1 MTIIQRL
8 IEPKTQLDD
17 SRKLFS
23 NAMLKAM
30 IVPLVIESVLQ
41 MVVGLA
47 DGIMSSRAGY
57 GVNTG
62 VGLDN
67 MIITVFIYLFTAL
80 SAGGAVVVSQYIGSR
95 DERNANLAASQIFH
109 IAGLLSLV
117 SMALMLL
124 FGSALIDAVFSE
136 REPEVLE
143 ACRTY
148 MWIVALS
155 FPANAIYNA
164 GAAVFRAMGSTRITM
179 WVTLAAN
186 IVNVIG
192 NAIGVF
198 GLHAAEHGA
207 SFGAAAVAWP
217 TTIAWYVA
225 AGIMTWLCFGS
236 AKSEALLK
244 RLKIVKKAN
253 VTVQLPDILKL
264 NGSMSRRILGV
275 AIPNSIENTLFQAS
289 KVVISFVLIASLA
302 KQHVDANSN
311 GQTFWSLAACMG
323 IAMNTVFMTV
333 VGQCVGAGDNDA
345 AEWYMRKLMRL
356 SFMLALAWNVLVML
370 LTPLLMPL
378 YDFSPADA
386 ETKTLII
393 LVVAIHNL
401 FSGTVQPFSGPLSG
415 GLRAA
420 GDIKFTMWASIF
432 CTVVFRTFLSFL
444 LVRWIAWPNDF
455 EMGVIGIAIAMV
467 LDWCLKAALD
477 IWRFRSGKWKDRKLI

>member
-1 MTIIQRL
+1 MTVFTKL
-8 IEPKTQLDD
+8 IEPKRPLAHDRQRFT
-17 SRKLFS
+17 
-23 NAMLKAM
+23 NAALKAM
-30 IVPLVIESVLQ
+30 IIPLLIESVLQ

-47 DGIMSSRAGY
+47 DGIMSSRAGF

-95 DERNANLAASQIFH
+95 DGKNANLAASQIFH
-109 IAGLLSLV
+109 IAGLLSLA

-124 FGSALIDAVFSE
+124 FGSALIDAVFTG
-136 REPEVLE
+136 REPQVLE
-143 ACRTY
+143 ACKTY

-179 WVTLAAN
+179 WVTLVAN
-186 IVNVIG
+186 IVNIIG

-198 GLHAAEHGA
+198 ALHAAEKGA
-207 SFGAAAVAWP
+207 SFGASAVAWP
-217 TTIAWYVA
+217 TTLSWYVA
-225 AGIMTWLCFGS
+225 AAIMTWLCFGS
-236 AKSEALLK
+236 AKSERVLS
-244 RLKIVKKAN
+244 RLKITKKAN
-253 VTVQLPDILKL
+253 VTVQTPDMLKL
-264 NGSMSRRILGV
+264 NTGMSRRILGV

-289 KVVISFVLIASLA
+289 KVVISFVLIANLA
-302 KQHVDANSN
+302 KPHVDANSN

-323 IAMNTVFMTV
+323 TAMSTIFMTV
-333 VGQCVGAGDNDA
+333 IGQLVGAGDEEA
-345 AEWYMRKLMRL
+345 ADWYMRKLMRL
-356 SFMLALAWNVLVML
+356 SFWLALIWNALVMAL
-370 LTPLLMPL
+370 APLLMPL
-378 YDFSPADA
+378 YDFSPDDA
-386 ETKTLII
+386 ETKSLII

-401 FSGTVQPFSGPLSG
+401 FSGTVQPFSGPLSA

-420 GDIKFTMWASIF
+420 GDVKFTMWASIF
-432 CTVVFRTFLSFL
+432 CTVAFRTLLSFL
-444 LVRWIAWPNDF
+444 LVRWIRWPGGF

-477 IWRFRSGKWKDRKLI
+477 IWRFRSGRWKDKKVI